1 MSRARGSLNRRTES
15 LIRAVDHAPGGDLLE
30 RLSHIMDNE
39 GLPLR
44 MRLDAV
50 KYLSGYLHGRVRI
63 NAVAKERMNKT
74 IAAQSRF
81 HPDHEA
87 EPQ

>member
-1 MSRARGSLNRRTES
+1 
-15 LIRAVDHAPGGDLLE
+15 
-30 RLSHIMDNE
+30 MDNE

-74 IAAQSRF
+74 IDAQSRF